1 MKRDDPLRDVDP
13 PRTRAAVED
22 RRRRGRVTVGAQS
35 RTDVAAAREAAASS
49 HSSRAPIPRFVADLR
64 EDIRTGYGELG
75 PDERA
80 ALESW
85 LGFTGAFVGARVVT
99 HAIKDK
105 AGPFRN
111 VSVGG
116 VHLHHYMWG
125 IAMLANAGAVAI
137 HGPDRWRRS
146 PVVTTHYGIGL
157 GLIVDEFAL
166 LADLEDV
173 YWSKQGRL
181 SVEVGVGM
189 ISVGGTLL
197 AALPI
202 LRRITRRY
210 KSPSAR

>member
-1 MKRDDPLRDVDP
+1 
-13 PRTRAAVED
+13 
-22 RRRRGRVTVGAQS
+22 
-35 RTDVAAAREAAASS
+35 VAAAEQASAAASS
-49 HSSRAPIPRFVADLR
+49 RVCPKFVADLW
-64 EDIRTGYGELG
+64 EDVRTGYGELG

-80 ALESW
+80 ALQSW
-85 LGFTGAFVGARVVT
+85 LGFTGAFVGARIVT

-105 AGPFRN
+105 AGPFHN

-125 IAMLANAGAVAI
+125 IAMLANAGAIAI

-146 PVVTTHYGIGL
+146 LFVTTHYGIGL

-166 LADLEDV
+166 LTDLEDV
-173 YWSKQGRL
+173 YWSKKGRL

-202 LRRITRRY
+202 VRRITGRY
-210 KSPSAR
+210 KSPGER